1 MTGLTG
7 NINRLPI
14 KFKKESLL
22 NTFIGLIKKF
32 NQEYAVDKI
41 TISKKELWKISKLGE
56 EYDESKIKVLISE
69 LTKSDTYDV
78 GEKHIILSGSVFVT
92 KQNLEDGTITIYIPE
107 PFREYIFTRRDI
119 ELMEANRKKTP
130 LAPKD
135 LEYWD
140 KVVQFKKKD
149 LVLLSEKEVL
159 NLKSK
164 YSKRLYSLLIQ
175 FKETGVFKMKIA
187 DFREVIQAPVKYTL
201 GDINKYII
209 NKAKFELES
218 SNLFLFNKEKVGKG
232 RRTIEI
238 IDIRFQY
245 VGELK
250 NTSKFHIK
258 EVEYI
263 DSTDSMSLLDS
274 KKMDLRSS
282 ATKKYL
288 SEYEILTSI
297 QKQIDLITKIDE
309 ISNLK
314 EIYGL

>member
-22 NTFIGLIKKF
+22 NTFIGLIKRF

-41 TISKKELWKISKLGE
+41 TISKKELWKIAKLGE
-56 EYDESKIKVLISE
+56 EYDESKIRNLISE

-130 LAPKD
+130 LTPKD

-140 KVVQFKKKD
+140 KVVKFKKKD

-175 FKETGVFKMKIA
+175 FRETGVFRMKIS
-187 DFREVIQAPVKYTL
+187 DFKEVIQAPIKYSF
-201 GDINKYII
+201 GEINKYII
-209 NKAKFELES
+209 NKAKIELENA
-218 SNLFLFNKEKVGKG
+218 NLFLFNKENIGKG
-232 RRTIEI
+232 RRIIET
-238 IDIRFQY
+238 IDIRFKY
-245 VGELK
+245 IGELK
-250 NTSKFHIK
+250 NTSEFHIK
-258 EVEYI
+258 EVEYADNKDLFNI
-263 DSTDSMSLLDS
+263 FDSE
-274 KKMDLRSS
+274 KMKVRSS

-288 SEYEILTSI
+288 VEVEILSKI
-297 QKQIDLITKIDE
+297 QTEINLALNSSDLEKI
-309 ISNLK
+309 K
-314 EIYGL
+314 EKYSL